1 MCFYAVLLLGRTG
14 ILTQF
19 YEEIKEWKRV
29 VTGGSR
35 KAKTMQPS
43 LEERGEQD
51 LVRFFFHTLECEAA
65 WSILGGRAGVR
76 KGLIMS
82 SFLLLRKLPPG
93 DV

>member
-1 MCFYAVLLLGRTG
+1 MLLLGRTG

-19 YEEIKEWKRV
+19 YKEIKEWKIV

-51 LVRFFFHTLECEAA
+51 LVRFIFHTLACEAA
-65 WSILGGRAGVR
+65 RSILGGRAGVR
-76 KGLIMS
+76 KDLIMS
-82 SFLLLRKLPPG
+82 SVLLLRKLPRG